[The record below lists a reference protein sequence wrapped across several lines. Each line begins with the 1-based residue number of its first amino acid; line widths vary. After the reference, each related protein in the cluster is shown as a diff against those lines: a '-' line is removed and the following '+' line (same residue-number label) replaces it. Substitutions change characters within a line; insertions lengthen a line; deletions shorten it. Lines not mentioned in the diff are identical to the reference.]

1 MTIEEYK
8 QKFLELYEA
17 MEKEHGAVT
26 EIRIEK
32 VRNPYYEMV
41 PFERSGITP
50 YFITR
55 VKIDF

>member
-8 QKFLELYEA
+8 QKFIELYEA
-17 MEKEHGAVT
+17 LEKEHGAVT

-32 VRNPYYEMV
+32 V
-41 PFERSGITP
+41 PFEQSGITP